1 MVTRRRLETAAFAV
15 AVALFCG
22 SSLVAVTYS
31 VIAERRLPRISLDHL
46 AEADALFRA
55 GHFEAAAARYHTT
68 ASIAPDDDRAFYRL
82 GLALY
87 QTGDLVGAARA
98 YRHSLRLEPDNKATH
113 YNLALVLMEQ
123 RAYDD
128 AVRHNRV
135 ALQLDPEYVEAHA
148 NLGAALMYQG
158 HIEEARKH
166 YRDAVRLRPGFPPAV
181 NALAVLGGTEEG
193 PRRGDR

>member
-1 MVTRRRLETAAFAV
+1 MVMRGRLETAAFAFAV
-15 AVALFCG
+15 AVFCG
-22 SSLVAVTYS
+22 SSLVAFTYT

-46 AEADALFRA
+46 ADADAVFRA
-55 GHFEAAAARYHTT
+55 GHFEAAAAKYRAAAT
-68 ASIAPDDDRAFYRL
+68 IAPDDDRAFYRL

-87 QTGDLVGAARA
+87 EMGDLAAAAQA
-98 YRHSLRLEPDNKATH
+98 YQRSLQLEPDNKATH

-123 RAYDD
+123 RAYED

-166 YRDAVRLRPGFPPAV
+166 YRDALRLRPGFPPAV